1 MKSSNTE
8 KPHYCY
14 SKLHRD
20 CVIKEKFIV
29 NTGFGLCEY
38 CMWTVGDKL
47 ETLQGF
53 LLLTYLI
60 DSFTEYKKINISTVL
75 KFYSSSS
82 SIYSHFAEI
91 MLLEE
96 GHI

>member
-14 SKLHRD
+14 SKLRRD

-29 NTGFGLCEY
+29 NTRVGLCEY
-38 CMWTVGDKL
+38 CMWAVDDKL

-75 KFYSSSS
+75 NSF
-82 SIYSHFAEI
+82 ILPVVVFT
-91 MLLEE
+91 
-96 GHI
+96 HILQK

>member
-38 CMWTVGDKL
+38 CMWAVGDKL

-60 DSFTEYKKINISTVL
+60 DYFTEYKKINISTVL
-75 KFYSSSS
+75 NS
-82 SIYSHFAEI
+82 SILPVVVFT
-91 MLLEE
+91 
-96 GHI
+96 HILQK

>member
-38 CMWTVGDKL
+38 YMWAVGDKL

-53 LLLTYLI
+53 L
-60 DSFTEYKKINISTVL
+60 
-75 KFYSSSS
+75 
-82 SIYSHFAEI
+82 
-91 MLLEE
+91 
-96 GHI
+96 HI